1 MHDKPMEELYFQD
14 TNTFHGHL
22 QTRSDIHSTGGQLH
36 TQDNP
41 YIIPKD
47 PSSSTTHKDFKIL
60 KDIPHA
66 INQRKYSPTRLN
78 ENETHIF
85 NG

>member
-1 MHDKPMEELYFQD
+1 MHDKPMEQLCFQD
-14 TNTFHGHL
+14 TNTSHGHL
-22 QTRSDIHSTGGQLH
+22 QTRSDVHSIGRKLH
-36 TQDNP
+36 TQDDP
-41 YIIPKD
+41 YIVPKD
-47 PSSSTTHKDFKIL
+47 PSSSTIHKDFKNL

-66 INQRKYSPTRLN
+66 INQRKFSPTRLN